1 MIKFA
6 SGNVH
11 GFLKGC
17 MALKVETS
25 VLFLWP
31 AFQVVKALHGQSS
44 MAHSNI
50 SLKSFQSVLCESCYC
65 MVHVSF
71 MVLQSCSAH
80 VNSFEL
86 SPNWNSIQVEG
97 HFLLDCNPQMVLT
110 LKKTNCSSQC
120 VLPSGFLPM
129 QFRTFNVI
137 WRHGDLPNGK

>member
-71 MVLQSCSAH
+71 MVLQSCSAL

-86 SPNWNSIQVEG
+86 SPN
-97 HFLLDCNPQMVLT
+97 
-110 LKKTNCSSQC
+110 
-120 VLPSGFLPM
+120 
-129 QFRTFNVI
+129 
-137 WRHGDLPNGK
+137 